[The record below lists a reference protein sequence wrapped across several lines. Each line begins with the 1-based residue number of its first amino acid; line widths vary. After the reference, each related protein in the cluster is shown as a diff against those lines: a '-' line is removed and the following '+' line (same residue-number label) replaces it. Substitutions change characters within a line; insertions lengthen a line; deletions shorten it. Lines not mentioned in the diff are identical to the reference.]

1 MRDRANRSHGER
13 SEPRR
18 RACPR
23 ESGGRQGEYVGA
35 QRVVQAGSPAPETL
49 RGTNP
54 KSSAPHRGRS
64 ACHRGNRPARGIR
77 APPGSRRTR
86 TRRACAARGTQ
97 PCTRRGK
104 TVYPHPRLDEVAA
117 VGLGGDLQ
125 PLAFEA
131 HTVVPTDRVLMVLAQ
146 DVGQPRTDE
155 GSPTTANH
163 VLPDAPTSGALPD
176 PALPGSILPVNSS
189 ALSSRRLNEWS
200 LRDSQS
206 GSAGSGPAVLLLG
219 PRGPR

>member
-1 MRDRANRSHGER
+1 MQDRANRSHGER

-35 QRVVQAGSPAPETL
+35 QRVIQAGSPAPETL

-54 KSSAPHRGRS
+54 KSSAPYRGVQ
-64 ACHRGNRPARGIR
+64 R
-77 APPGSRRTR
+77 AT
-86 TRRACAARGTQ
+86 AATG
-97 PCTRRGK
+97 RRGAYVRHPGAVGLVLGELARPVEHRHAPVGV

-125 PLAFEA
+125 PLALEA
-131 HTVVPTDRVLMVLAQ
+131 HTVVPTDRALMVLAQ

-155 GSPTTANH
+155 GEP
-163 VLPDAPTSGALPD
+163 PRE
-176 PALPGSILPVNSS
+176 
-189 ALSSRRLNEWS
+189 SRRVIGLS
-200 LRDSQS
+200 QVTIADSCS
-206 GSAGSGPAVLLLG
+206 
-219 PRGPR
+219 